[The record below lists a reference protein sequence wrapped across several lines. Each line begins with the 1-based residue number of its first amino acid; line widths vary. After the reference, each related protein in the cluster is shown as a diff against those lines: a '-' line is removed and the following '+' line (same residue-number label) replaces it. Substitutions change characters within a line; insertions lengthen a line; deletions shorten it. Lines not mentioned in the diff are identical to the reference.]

1 MGFVLIA
8 ILNWE
13 QFLALFG
20 LGHEPAR
27 FNITLRSGPP
37 SWSYVIVMMGL
48 VLLFEV
54 LPYLEELL
62 RGLRAN
68 KGAWVPRRS
77 SADRRTEAPPRQQ
90 RWGDNG

>member
-1 MGFVLIA
+1 
-8 ILNWE
+8 LNWE

-27 FNITLRSGPP
+27 FDLTLRPGPP
-37 SWSYVIVMMGL
+37 SWTYVTVMMGF

-54 LPYLEELL
+54 LPYVEELL

-68 KGAWVPRRS
+68 RGALVPPQH
-77 SADRRTEAPPRQQ
+77 DRR
-90 RWGDNG
+90 